1 MIEMLFSIKFRSQL
15 ARTRPDVLA
24 AIENSVITCTQL
36 SGASIRRENKTITA
50 FFDEKKIGFWVDII
64 FVIETI
70 QRILAENQ
78 RVLYGHSCIFAKSV
92 DYDTAKFLRQNLSR
106 LDSPDSIWC
115 AKSISTGINN
125 FVAFKND
132 EYSDSNKIN
141 ENYLELEKIK
151 ECSDTAPENP
161 LRKKTEKK
169 LLADKYRNTVLF
181 GPEYTGKSDCLEWY
195 CRKENGFSSPLIFRF
210 VKHGSPINCYLD
222 AFSGTLKNLFV
233 KNNIETTERIT
244 DLYNGLFYERLRDEI
259 STYTA
264 RKAADFL
271 SLIIDGYIECKK
283 QDMLIPVIILENIQ
297 NSGSLAAKIFIAEW
311 QRISKIHRITVL
323 GTSADTVV
331 DGQWK
336 QVFNNGGG
344 GGMISCDH
352 VNPSSFDDE
361 TPSESLWEIA
371 YTCCLFSR
379 FFPSHLCVSLFE
391 EEGKN
396 PDALQKPL
404 ELLVKY
410 GIIRSIENPVPA
422 QAGLVEKAEA
432 LLGGRTLFIRAVVK
446 NRLLDWVSRG
456 AICPCFNLLDA
467 LHGLDAECSH
477 LLALECIKSD
487 IINSAFSSI
496 ENAVANGRFEQ
507 ITGQALAPSLLY
519 IYNTLK
525 SLIYG
530 NEEDIH
536 RTFKTPPPEAIPNA
550 EYKAQILALQAI
562 YKIGINATSAAM
574 DQIKESL
581 LLCQT
586 TNERTGISLVYR
598 LFAIVNFSKQ
608 EINDAIDYLNYA
620 VEYNEKSKD
629 HNEQMLGYY
638 YSSAVHYVYGN
649 ISRSQ
654 RIVHSAINAALLC
667 GSAEWARKSEFLL
680 ARCFFE
686 IGEYKTAKD
695 LFEALQKKYDSGK
708 KTGYGEMIRAWIE
721 RSKLY
726 LGSKHTSLSE
736 LSCSDALLFCVE
748 ENYINGNY
756 EAAVEIAGQIAE
768 RNVHDDFVFLEQPCW
783 ASGFSQC
790 ELLSFSRKDFWNRIA
805 LVWRSLAVS
814 KLGRNGQDEAV
825 QTMQKIMRD
834 EKLNDSDPNVPFYF
848 FANYKIVSE
857 AGLSEV
863 DRNTAIS
870 VAFKRLQRRACRI
883 DDVKT
888 RQSYLTNQY
897 WNSALF
903 LTAKEYKL
911 I

>member
-24 AIENSVITCTQL
+24 TIENSVITCTQL

-50 FFDEKKIGFWVDII
+50 FFDEKRIGFWIDII

-78 RVLYGHSCIFAKSV
+78 RVLYGHSCIFSKSV
-92 DYDTAKFLRQNLSR
+92 DYDTAKYLQQNLSR
-106 LDSPDSIWC
+106 LDSPNSIWC

-125 FVAFKND
+125 FVEFKNH
-132 EYSDSNKIN
+132 EYIDASNTN

-151 ECSDTAPENP
+151 ENSGQTLENP
-161 LRKKTEKK
+161 LRKKIEKI
-169 LLADKYRNTVLF
+169 LLADKYKNTILF
-181 GPEYTGKSDCLEWY
+181 GPEYSGKSDCLEWY
-195 CRKENGFSSPLIFRF
+195 CRKENGFSAPLIFRF
-210 VKHGSPINCYLD
+210 VKRGSPVNCYLD
-222 AFSGTLKNLFV
+222 AFTGSLKNLFV
-233 KNNIETTERIT
+233 HNNIETLERIT
-244 DLYNGLFYERLRDEI
+244 SLYNELFYERLRDEI

-264 RKAADFL
+264 RKASEFL
-271 SLIIDGYIECKK
+271 SLIIDGCIECKK

-323 GTSADTVV
+323 GTSADAVV

-336 QVFNNGGG
+336 QIFNNGGG
-344 GGMISCDH
+344 GGMISCEQAI
-352 VNPSSFDDE
+352 PAGFDDE
-361 TPSESLWEIA
+361 APSESLWEIA

-379 FFPSHLCVSLFE
+379 FFPPHLCISLFE

-404 ELLVKY
+404 ELLVKS

-422 QAGLVEKAEA
+422 RAGLAEKAEA
-432 LLGGRTLFIRAVVK
+432 LLGGRKLFIRSVVK
-446 NRLLDWVSRG
+446 NRLLDWVHKG
-456 AICPCFNLLDA
+456 TICPCFNLLDA

-477 LLALECIKSD
+477 LLALECIKFD

-496 ENAVANGRFEQ
+496 ENAVASGRFEQ
-507 ITGQALAPSLLY
+507 ITGPALAPSLLY

-530 NEEDIH
+530 TEEEIH
-536 RTFKTPPPEAIPNA
+536 RTFKTQPPDVIPNA
-550 EYKAQILALQAI
+550 EYKAQILSIQAI
-562 YKIGINATSAAM
+562 YKIGIKAVSPAL
-574 DQIKESL
+574 DQIKEAL

-586 TNERTGISLVYR
+586 ANERTGISLVYR
-598 LFAIVNFSKQ
+598 LFSIVNFSKQ

-629 HNEQMLGYY
+629 YNEQTLGYY
-638 YSSAVHYVYGN
+638 YSSAVHYIHGN
-649 ISRSQ
+649 ISKAQ
-654 RIVHSAINAALLC
+654 RVIHCAINAALLC
-667 GSAEWARKSEFLL
+667 GSSEWARKSEFLL
-680 ARCFFE
+680 ARCYFE

-695 LFEALQKKYDSGK
+695 LFEALLKKYDSGK
-708 KTGYGEMIRAWIE
+708 NTRYGETIRAWIE

-726 LGSKHTSLSE
+726 LGITHTSLSK

-756 EAAVEIAGQIAE
+756 EAAVEIADTIAAA
-768 RNVHDDFVFLEQPCW
+768 NTHDDFIFLEQPCW
-783 ASGFSQC
+783 LSGFSQC
-790 ELLSFSRKDFWNRIA
+790 ELLSFSKKDFWNRLA

-814 KLGRNGQDEAV
+814 KLGRNGQEAAV

-834 EKLNDSDPNVPFYF
+834 ERLNDTDPNVPFYF

-897 WNSALF
+897 WNNALF